1 MTTNHF
7 SFTNLF
13 TTDAVITATSIL
25 LVIGSIISWVIII
38 EKIRL
43 WWAEKRTPAQI
54 SRTDNMD
61 LIVDRIIRPFD
72 RNLWFLSMA
81 SVVAPFIGLFGT
93 IWGVMMAFGA
103 IGAKQSA
110 NIAVIAPGLAA
121 ALGTTA
127 LGLIV
132 AIPAAIAYQYFSK
145 KADALYDE
153 LDDARKEI
161 ICGCERKK

>member
-1 MTTNHF
+1 MNATF
-7 SFTNLF
+7 SLFRIFTSGDIVVL
-13 TTDAVITATSIL
+13 ATSIL
-25 LVIGSIISWVIII
+25 LVIGSVISWMIII

-43 WWAEKRTPAQI
+43 WGRERTHPTQLHPN
-54 SRTDNMD
+54 DN
-61 LIVDRIIRPFD
+61 LNLVVDRLIKPFD
-72 RNLWFLSMA
+72 KNLWFLSMA

-93 IWGVMMAFGA
+93 IWGIMMAFSA
-103 IGAKQSA
+103 IGTNQST

-145 KADALYDE
+145 KSDTLYDE

-161 ICGCERKK
+161 ICEFERNK